1 MAASAT
7 RKSVT
12 EFKKLLVDENSVII
26 PNELFL
32 KMLEDNSK
40 TQDLLTTSIQSIDA
54 SSTIIATALQQLAT
68 TTERMYTTSSSHT
81 DAITNKMDE
90 LIARMGTVNALSS
103 SAVITDK
110 DLETIANKHT
120 EKENQRLRANDL
132 VTLYKELLDHE
143 PPYAPRK
150 HRTIINRN
158 TPEFEKSIRSEDT
171 KHKMN
176 QEILVMTARIKQ
188 LDTEINGLQLEINEY
203 KSKLETARAERFDK
217 LIQDKLNNYKA
228 EWNDNLSWLKNEY
241 NRDMES
247 GATQFLL
254 KYSDEKDSDNSSQ
267 RRSDQ
272 KNWNRQGN
280 NNNNRSGGNFS
291 NRNNSNNWNN
301 NWNNNLEDA
310 KLWLP
315 IQSRPRFGL
324 FFVGLPN
331 QNKTKENRSKG
342 KKEKKTVFLVNSS
355 PFLSIF

>member
-1 MAASAT
+1 
-7 RKSVT
+7 
-12 EFKKLLVDENSVII
+12 
-26 PNELFL
+26 
-32 KMLEDNSK
+32 
-40 TQDLLTTSIQSIDA
+40 
-54 SSTIIATALQQLAT
+54 
-68 TTERMYTTSSSHT
+68 
-81 DAITNKMDE
+81 
-90 LIARMGTVNALSS
+90 
-103 SAVITDK
+103 
-110 DLETIANKHT
+110 
-120 EKENQRLRANDL
+120 
-132 VTLYKELLDHE
+132 
-143 PPYAPRK
+143 
-150 HRTIINRN
+150 
-158 TPEFEKSIRSEDT
+158 
-171 KHKMN
+171 MN

-188 LDTEINGLQLEINEY
+188 WDTEINGLQLEINEY

-324 FFVGLPN
+324 FFRRVTKPK
-331 QNKTKENRSKG
+331 QNKRKKIVQKE
-342 KKEKKTVFLVNSS
+342 KKEKKTGRLSCQFFTVSLHFLTFFLASPSRPKSSRSIGCQATRSEVVDRMDTNVTDHFVFGQKIKKSQRLKNETTKPRLEDIFFVSVAG
-355 PFLSIF
+355 SIG